1 MEPLLPPEVENSS
14 APWKGEI
21 GGNNGR
27 KMEAPLS
34 LDVEKKDTSSS
45 MSRRRERGASSES
58 KTEPLLPP
66 ELENSSGPC
75 KGEIE
80 RNNGSKMEL
89 SLFPLMKSKSRR
101 REREANFESKAKPLL
116 SLEVEKNDMSSNTW
130 RTSLQEFPALPERRD
145 VEHSSFTLHHPPR
158 TTNMVEADIES
169 KTQPLLPPDMKEG
182 MMEADIE
189 SKMEPLL
196 PTGEISIM
204 VEANIESQPETHT
217 LSSVEKED
225 MSWRI
230 NPKEFRELLEKRDA
244 EHGSF
249 IPRFL
254 RTPTL
259 KFLLE
264 FWLGRQRKVNDYYE
278 KQKRLLEGFTEMDN
292 MIFAP
297 GNLTEDEMKQLAK
310 SEKMA
315 INVTNT
321 ANIVL
326 FAAKVCASIESKS
339 LAIIASILAPLFELL
354 WGFILWFTSR
364 AMQNPNQQ
372 RYPIGKK
379 RMQPVGIIIFGSFG
393 LQVLFQAAP
402 QFITK
407 SVPEKDPQKEKWIIG
422 IMTFVTLVKFML
434 AVYCRRFKDKIVRA
448 YAEHHFSDVK
458 TNLIS
463 LVAVFLAS
471 RYYWWIDPTGAII
484 ILLYTMNTW
493 KKTFFE
499 NLFALIGRTA
509 PPEFLGANISD
520 MEPP

>member
-1 MEPLLPPEVENSS
+1 
-14 APWKGEI
+14 
-21 GGNNGR
+21 
-27 KMEAPLS
+27 
-34 LDVEKKDTSSS
+34 
-45 MSRRRERGASSES
+45 
-58 KTEPLLPP
+58 
-66 ELENSSGPC
+66 
-75 KGEIE
+75 
-80 RNNGSKMEL
+80 
-89 SLFPLMKSKSRR
+89 
-101 REREANFESKAKPLL
+101 
-116 SLEVEKNDMSSNTW
+116 
-130 RTSLQEFPALPERRD
+130 
-145 VEHSSFTLHHPPR
+145 
-158 TTNMVEADIES
+158 
-169 KTQPLLPPDMKEG
+169 
-182 MMEADIE
+182 
-189 SKMEPLL
+189 
-196 PTGEISIM
+196 
-204 VEANIESQPETHT
+204 
-217 LSSVEKED
+217 

-254 RTPTL
+254 RTPR
-259 KFLLE
+259 
-264 FWLGRQRKVNDYYE
+264 RQRKVNDYYE

-292 MIFAP
+292 MICAP

-310 SEKMA
+310 SERMA

-407 SVPEKDPQKEKWIIG
+407 
-422 IMTFVTLVKFML
+422 
-434 AVYCRRFKDKIVRA
+434 
-448 YAEHHFSDVK
+448 
-458 TNLIS
+458 
-463 LVAVFLAS
+463 
-471 RYYWWIDPTGAII
+471 

-509 PPEFLGANISD
+509 PPEFLGKLTYLIWNHHEDIKKIDTVRAYTFGSD
-520 MEPP
+520 HYFVEVDIVLPQDMVLSKTHDIGETLQEKLEQLPEVARAFVHIDSEYTHRPEHKTMV